1 MKQITSR
8 ENAAFRSLRALAH
21 SGRERRRHNR
31 TVVDGAHLVAACLR
45 GGVDICTLAVTERGL
60 QDPEIGALAANS
72 RAETIIL
79 SDTLFAEA
87 SPVESPAGILA
98 VIAVPAS
105 PAPTLRGGSCVVLEG
120 VQDTGNVGSILRSAV
135 AAGIG
140 DAVLTAGCAQAWSPR
155 VLRAAMGAHFCLRV
169 HERADAL
176 SLLEG
181 YCGEV
186 VATLLSEADPVFD
199 IDLLGPVA
207 WLFGSE
213 GSGLSGSLA
222 RRATRRATI
231 PMPGATESINV
242 AAAAAI
248 CLFEEVR
255 QKRAL
260 NARDG

>member
-1 MKQITSR
+1 M
-8 ENAAFRSLRALAH
+8 
-21 SGRERRRHNR
+21 
-31 TVVDGAHLVAACLR
+31 VAACQR
-45 GGVDICTLAVTERGL
+45 IGVDISTLAVTERGL
-60 QDPEIGALAANS
+60 QDPEIGALVAAGS
-72 RAETIIL
+72 CAETIIL

-87 SPVESPAGILA
+87 SPVDTPAGILA

-105 PAPTLRGGSCVVLEG
+105 PAPTLPGGSCVVLEG
-120 VQDTGNVGSILRSAV
+120 IQDAGNVGSILRSAA

-169 HERADAL
+169 HERADVL
-176 SLLEG
+176 SLLQAYG
-181 YCGEV
+181 GEV
-186 VATLLSEADPVFD
+186 VATLPCGADAVFD
-199 IDLLGPVA
+199 LDLRGAVA
-207 WLFGSE
+207 WLFGGE
-213 GSGLSGSLA
+213 GSGLSETLA
-222 RRATRRATI
+222 GRATRRAAI

-260 NARDG
+260 STRDG